1 MNSLPK
7 ESQHPLPP
15 PPPLVPVPP
24 KREVAETCHYL
35 LTFVLHDLL
44 QKVCTYYLWTYINFS
59 AHSSEL
65 ILHFILKNLMF
76 IQVDPLCFCLFLR
89 NPLTLHNLQLILL
102 AQYFGIE
109 VLPRKT
115 CNVMNIKHVDTFVLV
130 NFHKTKKLF
139 NMQWNT
145 QDIFMNQIQEAH
157 EQVSWSKPWY
167 QYVSYYAFFF
177 SYLRKRRRSW
187 KGTSRHFDC
196 MFCYQIAYLHVFDL
210 LWMYRFQ
217 RTWPTI
223 MSKDMRKAND
233 ESQQHL
239 TSSMQTAFWWKKQIA
254 CFHVCFL
261 IRSFWICW
269 NATTLWRATFGLQKW
284 FTYFV

>member
-1 MNSLPK
+1 
-7 ESQHPLPP
+7 
-15 PPPLVPVPP
+15 
-24 KREVAETCHYL
+24 
-35 LTFVLHDLL
+35 
-44 QKVCTYYLWTYINFS
+44 
-59 AHSSEL
+59 
-65 ILHFILKNLMF
+65 
-76 IQVDPLCFCLFLR
+76 
-89 NPLTLHNLQLILL
+89 
-102 AQYFGIE
+102 
-109 VLPRKT
+109 
-115 CNVMNIKHVDTFVLV
+115 MNIKYVYTFVLV
-130 NFHKTKKLF
+130 NFDETQKLF

-177 SYLRKRRRSW
+177 SYLRKPKAILEGHKQALW
-187 KGTSRHFDC
+187 LAC
-196 MFCYQIAYLHVFDL
+196 FCYQIAYLHVFDL

-254 CFHVCFL
+254 CFHVCFFDKEFL
-261 IRSFWICW
+261 DLLERH
-269 NATTLWRATFGLQKW
+269 NALKERLLGCKNDLHILYRNEKII
-284 FTYFV
+284 